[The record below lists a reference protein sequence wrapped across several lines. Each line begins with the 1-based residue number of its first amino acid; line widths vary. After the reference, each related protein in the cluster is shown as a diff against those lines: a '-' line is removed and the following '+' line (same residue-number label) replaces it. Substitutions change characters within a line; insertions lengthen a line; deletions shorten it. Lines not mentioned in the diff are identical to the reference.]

1 MNRITVTDR
10 DGWRKEFTIQ
20 KSIVYIGSDPA
31 NDIVL
36 DGARGA
42 GVAPRQ
48 LQLLT
53 LAANGV
59 GYRLVNLGVADL
71 VVGASGSGA
80 LAPFGS
86 AALKEGDQIKLGD
99 FTLVFTNLDPVNSTA
114 AQALPAPPAGAA
126 ATQAAGS
133 PVAASAPVPSQPAP
147 DSQTDKTSAGNSIGL
162 RLTLPALPLAPD
174 RPLEGSIIVRN
185 QGTRP
190 GAQFRLQVEGL
201 DPGWYEIGP
210 SPILFPNAEKEIPLR
225 IIHPRKPNPP
235 AGEFRFSVRASSP
248 DAYPREVA
256 SVTQAITILP
266 YYSLKLRW
274 LTTG

>member
-59 GYRLVNLGVADL
+59 GYRLVNLGGGDL
-71 VVGASGSGA
+71 VVGAAGSGA

-99 FTLVFTNLDPVNSTA
+99 FTLVFSNLDPVNSTA

-126 ATQAAGS
+126 ATLATASSVAG
-133 PVAASAPVPSQPAP
+133 SAPVPSQPVP
-147 DSQTDKTSAGNSIGL
+147 DSQADKTSAGNSIGL

-235 AGEFRFSVRASSP
+235 AGEFRFSVRASAP